1 MTRRQLRLLLTWIV
15 LPLVLGVAGAT
26 ALDPG
31 ILVDRRER
39 LAAVFLED
47 GQAYFGHLEE
57 NALSGTLVLR
67 EAYYF
72 QDARNTTADYAVAL
86 TKRGTEVHEPGS
98 EMRIRR
104 EHVLAIEKVAP
115 DSPVARAIAAQRAL
129 ESEKP

>member
-15 LPLVLGVAGAT
+15 LPLVLGVALAVV
-26 ALDPG
+26 LDPG
-31 ILVDRRER
+31 ILDRRER
-39 LAAVFLED
+39 LSAVFLED

-57 NALSGTLVLR
+57 SALSGTLVLR